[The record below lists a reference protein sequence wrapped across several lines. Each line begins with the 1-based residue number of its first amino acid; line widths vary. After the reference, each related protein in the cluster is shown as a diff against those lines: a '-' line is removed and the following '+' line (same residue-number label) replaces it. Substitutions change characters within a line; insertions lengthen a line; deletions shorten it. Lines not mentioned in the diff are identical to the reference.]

1 MHCAD
6 HYSLCHEESKNTNQ
20 RSHHTATYIQ
30 ELHTEL
36 CTRGDRQMN
45 PHEEDN
51 ILFLNS
57 CICCIEEEKA
67 CLKKGETR
75 IMNMLIM
82 NAHHEVIIDT
92 RITE

>member
-1 MHCAD
+1 
-6 HYSLCHEESKNTNQ
+6 
-20 RSHHTATYIQ
+20 
-30 ELHTEL
+30 
-36 CTRGDRQMN
+36 MN